1 MRLRALQ
8 TVGQACGGTAAIEFA
23 LVAPAILGL
32 LFGTVEFGR
41 LLWTEQALQETAIA
55 GARCM
60 AILQSACTAGGRYY
74 SSANTTTYVQQVAS
88 QWGVTL
94 QTGDSSATTLEP
106 SLSDNPCGGSDVSE
120 ASHHAACGIRA
131 ASGQRR
137 FLLRSE
143 SLAPNDKTPMVRRT
157 GGHGRLPELGG
168 H

>member
-1 MRLRALQ
+1 VRLRALQ

-23 LVAPAILGL
+23 LVAPAFLGL

-88 QWGVTL
+88 
-94 QTGDSSATTLEP
+94 
-106 SLSDNPCGGSDVSE
+106 
-120 ASHHAACGIRA
+120 
-131 ASGQRR
+131 
-137 FLLRSE
+137 
-143 SLAPNDKTPMVRRT
+143 
-157 GGHGRLPELGG
+157 
-168 H
+168 